1 MVSAPDCGSGD
12 RGFESH
18 YPPFFYVKLQPF
30 MGGQTLL
37 GYRQAVKA
45 QHFDCCIVGSIPTS
59 PVHGTLAQMVEHLT
73 FNQVVGGSS
82 PPCLTFSYFL
92 FPFFCGGTIT
102 LRRRILRVAMSH
114 AHPRRKTDAESL
126 LSSGRLSD
134 WMHTANAA
142 TASERLAFASL
153 SAWRI
158 A

>member
-59 PVHGTLAQMVEHLT
+59 PVYGTLAQMVEHLT

-82 PPCLTFSYFL
+82 PPCLTFFL
-92 FPFFCGGTIT
+92 FSFSFF
-102 LRRRILRVAMSH
+102 LRRHNNIASSH
-114 AHPRRKTDAESL
+114 FACSNEPCADMETESCCVLARKQIEVYMDAYGEC
-126 LSSGRLSD
+126 RD
-134 WMHTANAA
+134 
-142 TASERLAFASL
+142 SERKA
-153 SAWRI
+153 
-158 A
+158 